1 MIKMMN
7 SKIPYDKSTVVWS
20 PEGELV
26 QLSYA
31 RRASERGL
39 SAIGI
44 VLDDKTILLAGRIK
58 KDVLIEPQPKIRMIA
73 DDLYF
78 MASGL
83 SSDSNLLLQQSRLV
97 AQRHKLIYGEEIG
110 PDSMAKIIGDL
121 MARHTI
127 TGGLRAFGAALLM
140 AGFKPHS
147 REPRIIYIDNGGS
160 FFSAKAY
167 AAGEDSDKVVS
178 FFRDNLKYPLTVDVG
193 KKLVIDALNFASA
206 EKDKITEDD
215 VEFLVV
221 TSD

>member
-1 MIKMMN
+1 MMN
-7 SKIPYDKSTVVWS
+7 SKVPYDKSTVIWS

-39 SAIGI
+39 SAAGI
-44 VLDDKTILLAGRIK
+44 ILDPEKRIILLAGKVK
-58 KDVLIEPQPKIRMIA
+58 KDVLIEPQPKIRMIN

-83 SSDSNLLLQQSRLV
+83 SSDSNLLLQQARIV
-97 AQRHKLIYGEEIG
+97 AQRHKLIYGEEVG
-110 PDSMAKIIGDL
+110 PDSLAKIIGDL

-127 TGGLRAFGAALLM
+127 TGGLRAFGAALLVS
-140 AGFKPHS
+140 GFKPHTS
-147 REPRIIYIDNGGS
+147 EPRLLYIDNGGS

-167 AAGEDSDKVVS
+167 AAGEDADKIVGY
-178 FFRDNLKYPLTVDVG
+178 FRENFKAPMTAEEG
-193 KKLVIDALNFASA
+193 KKLMLEALNFASA
-206 EKDKITEDD
+206 EKEKITDDD

-221 TSD
+221 QKE

>member
-1 MIKMMN
+1 MN
-7 SKIPYDKSTVVWS
+7 SKVPYDKSTVIWS

-39 SAIGI
+39 SAAALI
-44 VLDDKTILLAGRIK
+44 LDPEKHVILLAGRVK
-58 KDVLIEPQPKIRMIA
+58 KDKLIEPQPKIRLIN

-110 PDSMAKIIGDL
+110 PDSLAKIIGDL

-127 TGGLRAFGAALLM
+127 TGGLRAFGAALLI
-140 AGFKPHS
+140 AGFKPHTN
-147 REPRIIYIDNGGS
+147 EPKIIYIDNGGS

-167 AAGEDSDKVVS
+167 SAGEDADKIVGY
-178 FFRDNLKYPLTVDVG
+178 FRENFKSPLTVEEG
-193 KKLVIDALNFASA
+193 KKMMLEAFNFATA
-206 EKDKITEDD
+206 DKEKITDAD
-215 VEFLVV
+215 VEFHVV
-221 TSD
+221 QKE

>member
-1 MIKMMN
+1 MMN

-39 SAIGI
+39 SAIGLI
-44 VLDDKTILLAGRIK
+44 LDEKTILLAGRIK
-58 KDVLIEPQPKIRMIA
+58 KDVLIEPQPKIRKI
-73 DDLYF
+73 DDNLFF

-97 AQRHKLIYGEEIG
+97 AQRHKLIYGEDIG
-110 PDSMAKIIGDL
+110 PDTMAKIIGDL

-140 AGFKPHS
+140 AGFKPHTK
-147 REPRIIYIDNGGS
+147 EPRIIYIDNGGS

-167 AAGEDSDKVVS
+167 AAGEDADKVVG
-178 FFRDNLKYPLTVDVG
+178 FFRENYKLPLTVEAG
-193 KKLVIDALNFASA
+193 KNLVIDSLNFASA
-206 EKDKITEDD
+206 EKEKLTEDD
-215 VEFLVV
+215 IEFLVIK
-221 TSD
+221 SD